1 MDNEREIKIEG
12 IANWIEMMVTR
23 SQEQE
28 LVLKDQQLL
37 TSLQQFGPIDKNQE
51 DKL

>member
-1 MDNEREIKIEG
+1 MEIER
-12 IANWIEMMVTR
+12 IANWIELMVTIR

-28 LVLKDQQLL
+28 IVVKDQQLL
-37 TSLQQFGPIDKNQE
+37 TSLQEFGPMDKNQE